1 MWETAQVQELKKKE
15 IKVIIPDGAVDV
27 VEVEAVDGVVALDA
41 ALPKLKAGGAAVAVE
56 VAGEVLAV
64 SSALLAVADD
74 DPKEKVAP
82 PVVEPPDDPKANEGL
97 AGVLVVVAAA
107 EDEGSLGLGET
118 AEVPKL
124 N

>member
-1 MWETAQVQELKKKE
+1 ME
-15 IKVIIPDGAVDV
+15 V
-27 VEVEAVDGVVALDA
+27 VEVETVDGVVALDA

-56 VAGEVLAV
+56 VAGVVLAV

-82 PVVEPPDDPKANEGL
+82 PVVEPVVEPPDDPKANEGL

>member
-1 MWETAQVQELKKKE
+1 MFSYFLENSPSSRIKKGN
-15 IKVIIPDGAVDV
+15 KVIIPDV
-27 VEVEAVDGVVALDA
+27 VEVEAVALDA
-41 ALPKLKAGGAAVAVE
+41 ALPKLKAGGAAVDVE
-56 VAGEVLAV
+56 VEGVVLAV

-74 DPKEKVAP
+74 DPKEKEAP

>member
-1 MWETAQVQELKKKE
+1 MRHSPISANF
-15 IKVIIPDGAVDV
+15 GA
-27 VEVEAVDGVVALDA
+27 GQ
-41 ALPKLKAGGAAVAVE
+41 AVE
-56 VAGEVLAV
+56 VAGVVLAV

-82 PVVEPPDDPKANEGL
+82 PVVEPVVEPPDDPKANEGL